1 MSISEKIY
9 LLRKRSALSQEQ
21 LAEKL
26 NVSRQAISKWESRI
40 SIPESDKLI
49 TIADFFNVS
58 TDYLL
63 RDEMTDISIDT
74 NDKIKQK
81 SRSQIIAGILFCII
95 GAVTALILIII
106 IASPTILNNVTES
119 SIVTINGNGLLL
131 ILCITSL
138 VIGITLI
145 LLNKIRR
152 NL

>member
-26 NVSRQAISKWESRI
+26 NVSRQAISKWESGI